1 MAFDWV
7 TSLSSGVRWVRKARW
22 VHDGV
27 FLTSSG
33 VTAGTDAAV
42 LAVKTLLSAGEAA
55 AAAKRLEH
63 VPVTDSEA
71 DPYAD
76 AAYLPDV

>member
-1 MAFDWV
+1 
-7 TSLSSGVRWVRKARW
+7 
-22 VHDGV
+22 V

-42 LAVKTLLSAGEAA
+42 YAVRTLLTAQEAA

-63 VPVTDSEA
+63 LPVVDSES

-76 AAYLPDV
+76 ADYLPQV

>member
-1 MAFDWV
+1 
-7 TSLSSGVRWVRKARW
+7 

-27 FLTSSG
+27 YLTSSG

-42 LAVKTLLSAGEAA
+42 YAVRTLLTAQEAA
-55 AAAKRLEH
+55 AATKRLEH
-63 VPVTDSEA
+63 IPVVDSET

-76 AAYLPDV
+76 ASYLPEV